1 MCLRIKNEPRLGG
14 PFSDPLS
21 CHGNTSN
28 HSSPCRKLFC
38 SQTDIYEKY
47 NYKEERMIINGSV
60 VSFEYTVSD
69 DNGNVLQSNRGKSPV
84 TYTHG
89 REEIVPGL
97 ERGLAG
103 MEVNETK
110 NIRLQPQEAY
120 GQVNPEAFTEVPKEQ
135 VPVSELQAGT
145 ILSARGS
152 QGEDVSI
159 RVHEIRK
166 ETVILDLNHPLA
178 GKNLTFDVKV
188 LDIQPGESE

>member
-1 MCLRIKNEPRLGG
+1 MIK
-14 PFSDPLS
+14 
-21 CHGNTSN
+21 
-28 HSSPCRKLFC
+28 
-38 SQTDIYEKY
+38 
-47 NYKEERMIINGSV
+47 NGSV

-103 MEVNETK
+103 MELNETK

-135 VPVSELQAGT
+135 VPVSGLQVGT

-188 LDIQPGESE
+188 LDIQPGETE